1 MNKMLS
7 HFKNK
12 YYKKVLKTAGIS
24 LLMLSCIGLY
34 AGEDTDIVVAGSNNI
49 INCNTTDNNIKNNI
63 IIISLFNPF
72 PNSRLFY
79 NNIITN
85 IFKNINAKYSR
96 VFTSVPMIFLCI
108 I

>member
-49 INCNTTDNNIKNNI
+49 VNCNI
-63 IIISLFNPF
+63 IIYKQIFIWDLEIARIPHFVNV
-72 PNSRLFY
+72 
-79 NNIITN
+79 NI
-85 IFKNINAKYSR
+85 
-96 VFTSVPMIFLCI
+96 
-108 I
+108 